1 MTPTD
6 QADSPRAAP
15 NGDDPEILVRLVT
28 KDVRVLRRFVAEH
41 PVSVVR
47 MLPPAEGRPPSA
59 TLIMHESVLVDARRV
74 AEVEVTVLAR
84 PPTTERDTPQVG
96 KGNRF
101 EDPRVLP
108 RGRGRILR

>member
-6 QADSPRAAP
+6 HADRPRAAP
-15 NGDDPEILVRLVT
+15 PADDPEILVRLVA
-28 KDVRVLRRFVAEH
+28 KDVGLLRRFVAEH

-47 MLPPAEGRPPSA
+47 MLPPAEDRPPSA
-59 TLIMHESVLVDARRV
+59 TLLMRERVLVDARRI
-74 AEVEVTVLAR
+74 AEFEVTVVAR